1 MKIHPLIELSNDRE
15 VKQAKGFR
23 KAAADLDGP
32 ALEPLYDQERGSAPK
47 RHEIDRKYFERHT
60 GRLPKQRQNGKDGE
74 HLSLALLDHC
84 RESGQ
89 PLQLAGGETLQPLD
103 YSLPLATAAP
113 DKERGDED
121 PNKGV
126 GKVDLLGLTA
136 DDRLSVVV
144 VKYLP
149 PEATRGGTGDTP
161 LRALLDG
168 LAKTAMVDANSAP
181 LRAEVLELTG
191 RTVSEEAP
199 QLVLLGAARYWELC
213 RKREAQKGAGWIREL
228 ERLAREVGEH
238 IGVEVVFLG
247 LELEGDPGWEYR
259 DDAPHLTAPPKI
271 AAAWEPG
278 AGKLKPKPKP
288 RSDPANQIV
297 EADLSRE
304 PKAYDL
310 HASYEAGDR
319 ILHTK
324 LGTGVVQGLAGRG
337 KIHVLFPEDR
347 KSVLVHERP

>member
-1 MKIHPLIELSNDRE
+1 VKIHPLIELSNGRE

-32 ALEPLYDQERGSAPK
+32 GLEPLYDRERAGAPK
-47 RHEIDRKYFERHT
+47 RHSAERKYFERHT

-74 HLSLALLDHC
+74 HLAIALLDHC
-84 RESGQ
+84 RDTGQ
-89 PLQLAGGETLQPLD
+89 PLQLPGGETLQPLD
-103 YSLPLATAAP
+103 YSVPLVTAPP
-113 DKERGDED
+113 DKEKGDAD

-136 DDRLSVVV
+136 DDRLSVGV
-144 VKYLP
+144 VKYLAP
-149 PEATRGGTGDTP
+149 DANRGGTGDTP
-161 LRALLDG
+161 LRALLEG
-168 LAKTAMVDANSAP
+168 LAKTAMVDANSAA
-181 LRAEVLELTG
+181 LRTEVRELTG
-191 RTVSEEAP
+191 RTIGEEAP

-213 RKREAQKGAGWIREL
+213 RKREAQKGAAWIREL
-228 ERLAREVGEH
+228 ERLAREIGEH
-238 IGVEVVFLG
+238 IGVEVIYLG
-247 LELEGDPGWEYR
+247 LELEGNPGWEYR
-259 DDAPHLTAPPKI
+259 DERPALTAPPKI
-271 AAAWEPG
+271 SPAWEPG

-288 RSDPANQIV
+288 RTRPEDQLV

-304 PKAYDL
+304 PRPYDI
-310 HASYEAGDR
+310 HASYTAGDR
-319 ILHTK
+319 IVHSK